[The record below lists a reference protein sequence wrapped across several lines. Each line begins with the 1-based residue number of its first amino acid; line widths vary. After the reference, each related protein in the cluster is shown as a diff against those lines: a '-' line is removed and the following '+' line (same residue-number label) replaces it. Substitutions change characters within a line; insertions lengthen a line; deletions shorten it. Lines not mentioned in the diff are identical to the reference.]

1 MTEIAYVYKDAG
13 LTELFDDAVDTLDA
27 QAVNGASG
35 YGVFYVGSPDEDIKI
50 QATSDPGIDPI
61 EISIDDASPGSGVED
76 THIKLSLSSDFSG
89 STGGASL
96 SLGATINGGVGNAV
110 PVYYQWSNS
119 IGAGTYTEIS
129 LGIVARDEYAI

>member
-1 MTEIAYVYKDAG
+1 MTEIAYVFNDAG
-13 LTELFDDAVDTLDA
+13 LTDPFDDATDTLDA

-35 YGVFYVGSPDEDIKI
+35 YGVFYVGSADDTIKI

-61 EISIDDASPGSGVED
+61 TISISDASPVSGVED
-76 THIKLSLSSDFSG
+76 THIKLSLSTDFSG
-89 STGGASL
+89 STAGASL
-96 SLGATINGGVGNAV
+96 SLGATINGGVANAV

-119 IGAGTYTEIS
+119 VGAGIYTEMS